1 VGGELKRETTR
12 RCPICGRVS
21 TEPKEEGRD
30 FFFLCANPEC
40 KVGRIYGDNAVMLI
54 LHENILVRPA
64 SPRDKD
70 ED

>member
-1 VGGELKRETTR
+1 MGSELKRDKTR
-12 RCPICGRVS
+12 RCPICAHVS
-21 TEPKEEGRD
+21 TEPIEEGRD
-30 FFFLCANPEC
+30 FYFRCGNPEC
-40 KVGRIYGDNAVMLI
+40 SVGRIYGDNAVMLI